1 MGELPRDTYGIG
13 AVVRLTGLSDHTIRV
28 WERRYSAVVAMRGPS
43 GRRIYTI
50 ADVEKLK
57 LLKLLTDRGLSIG
70 QIANETSAA
79 LKKRLAAMND
89 IGAHAGFET
98 LSVALAGDFLP
109 NLLEGYEDS
118 LGTLDFDVVAGSLDQ
133 LETDLRC
140 RSVDALILEL
150 PTATAADLDRIVEL
164 RDLAAARICIV
175 VYTFARSED
184 IERFSARDIT
194 PVRGPVG
201 VEELRNA
208 LVKLGDAGRTP
219 KTADEKPVDSGDW
232 PVKEVP
238 ATRRFTREQ
247 LGRLSK
253 VVTSIDCECPRHL
266 AQLVADL
273 TAFERYCASCANRDD
288 DDRALH
294 EYLHRTT
301 AGARAEMEEALERVV
316 RAEQLEF

>member
-1 MGELPRDTYGIG
+1 MRESPRDTYGIG

-70 QIANETSAA
+70 QIASETSAA

-89 IGAHAGFET
+89 IGARAGFEA

-109 NLLEGYEDS
+109 NLLADYEDS
-118 LGTLDFDVVAGSLDQ
+118 LGTLEFDVIAGSLDQ
-133 LETDLRC
+133 LETDLRY

-150 PTATAADLDRIVEL
+150 PTATAADLERIVEL

-184 IERFSARDIT
+184 VERFSTRGIT
-194 PVRGPVG
+194 PLRGPVG

-208 LVKLGDAGRTP
+208 LAKLGDVGRKP
-219 KTADEKPVDSGDW
+219 EAAEEKQVDSGDW
-232 PVKEVP
+232 PVKEAPV
-238 ATRRFTREQ
+238 TRRFTREQ

-266 AQLVADL
+266 AQLAADL
-273 TAFERYCASCANRDD
+273 TAFEQYCAGCASVDEE
-288 DDRALH
+288 DRALH

-301 AGARAEMEEALERVV
+301 ARARAEIEEALERVV
-316 RAEQLEF
+316 RAERLEF